1 MKMHIFGVLN
11 SQIFSIANLWYTM
24 EELSKDNKEKE
35 NDVTITGIVT
45 SIQDA
50 SKFRFGFA
58 AGTMWVMGVSLGA
71 NLDFDNGTIF
81 YFMVSFLLVFF
92 GGLLVIGGVLKFDIN
107 RRLAWVLPCVYCI
120 YVLINFLF

>member
-1 MKMHIFGVLN
+1 MHIFGVLN
-11 SQIFSIANLWYTM
+11 SQIFSIAHLWYTM
-24 EELSKDNKEKE
+24 EELSKENKEKE

-50 SKFRFGFA
+50 SKFKFGFA
-58 AGTMWVMGVSLGA
+58 AGTMWVVGVSFGA

-107 RRLAWVLPCVYCI
+107 RRLAWILPCVYCI
-120 YVLINFLF
+120 YVLVNFLF

>member
-1 MKMHIFGVLN
+1 MHIFGVLN